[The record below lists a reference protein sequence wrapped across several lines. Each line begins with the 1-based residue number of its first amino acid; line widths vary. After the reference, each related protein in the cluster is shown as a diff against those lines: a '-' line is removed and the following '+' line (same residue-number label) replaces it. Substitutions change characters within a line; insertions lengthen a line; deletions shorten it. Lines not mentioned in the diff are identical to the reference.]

1 MINFGPCLRTEHLL
15 GKICGLNY
23 YSIIRNK
30 VLYKCKVV
38 VIIIISNKI
47 ELWGE
52 VRVRQIRQE
61 YWNGLPFSSPGDLYH
76 PGNRTQASCI
86 AGGLFTHWPTKR
98 ANILDQGWQKCG
110 TCASGTCIL
119 HLHIRVFWDTVFF

>member
-1 MINFGPCLRTEHLL
+1 MINFGPCLRTELLL
-15 GKICGLNY
+15 GKIHGLNY

-52 VRVRQIRQE
+52 VHVRHIRQE
-61 YWNGLPFSSPGDLYH
+61 YWNGLPFSSPGDIPH
-76 PGNRTQASCI
+76 PGNQTQASCI
-86 AGGLFTHWPTKR
+86 AGRLFTH
-98 ANILDQGWQKCG
+98 
-110 TCASGTCIL
+110 
-119 HLHIRVFWDTVFF
+119 